1 MHDAGAGAGC
11 SASGT
16 HHKVPEK
23 ETSSHLLLAR
33 RLSVLGPVGVVVAAA
48 TSASEGP
55 AAAAAVTLRA

>member
-16 HHKVPEK
+16 HYKVLEK

-33 RLSVLGPVGVVVAAA
+33 RLSLGPVGVVVAAAA

>member
-23 ETSSHLLLAR
+23 ETSR
-33 RLSVLGPVGVVVAAA
+33 PVGVVVAAA